1 MKEMMETIKY
11 RDTEYALVM
20 DINVLQDLQE
30 KYGSFEAWA
39 EKVLLNNG
47 ETDLGAL
54 TFGVMAMINEGIEI
68 HNEEA
73 GDQPLIRPITQR
85 QAGRILT
92 EVGLEEA
99 TEKVLSVVSASNKS
113 AEPQSKNA

>member
-54 TFGVMAMINEGIEI
+54 TFGVMAMINEGIDIE
-68 HNEEA
+68 NEEK
-73 GDQPLIRPITQR
+73 GMELRKPINQR
-85 QAGRILT
+85 QAGRMLT
-92 EVGLEEA
+92 AVGLEQA
-99 TEKVLSVVSASNKS
+99 TEKVLGLMTESNKS
-113 AEPQSKNA
+113 AEPAPKNE